1 MTRIVARIPVLILFV
16 GALFP
21 FFASAQSS
29 AGKVEITDFLV
40 TNTQEHV
47 LVYCKLK
54 NCFTPEIEEAIL
66 AGITTAFIFTVEL
79 YRQRGFWTDKREAA
93 LEIKH
98 SVKYDSV
105 KKTLNVSFTET
116 GKDPEQFKE
125 LAKAEN
131 AMADLSGVPVAP
143 LSRLIR
149 DNQYYIRVKAKL
161 DKVSLP
167 GELKN
172 TFTFIFF
179 SLWHFETD
187 WFRQDFI
194 Y

>member
-1 MTRIVARIPVLILFV
+1 MRRIVTYSLALIVLV
-16 GALFP
+16 GALVP
-21 FFASAQSS
+21 FLASAQSS

-54 NCFTPEIEEAIL
+54 NCFTTEIEEAIL
-66 AGITTAFIFTVEL
+66 AGISTTFIFTIEL
-79 YRQRGFWTDKREAA
+79 YRQRDFWTDKKEAV

-105 KKTLNVSFTET
+105 KKTLYVSFTEID
-116 GKDPEQFKE
+116 KDPEQFKE
-125 LAKAEN
+125 LAKAEK

-161 DKVSLP
+161 DKVNLP

-172 TFTFIFF
+172 TLIFS